1 VKRLIT
7 RLLVWIDTSESTAG
21 RWTRAARAA
30 LLGEMSTMAAGTAL
44 FAILATVPALA
55 AAVAIYS
62 LVADPGQIHQHLRG
76 LERVLPP
83 DVVSFVGDQ
92 LERHA
97 SRSQN
102 ELGIAAATSL
112 IVALYSARGAASSL
126 IDALNRAYRVRDT
139 RHPITKILVAIA
151 MAGAAIVGLMVMLTV
166 IVGSPAFVAM
176 IAPDHRMFVNWVRW
190 PTLMALV
197 FFAFS
202 AMYRWAPSPRP
213 LGRHHRVF
221 TGAITA
227 TLLLIA
233 VSFGLSEWVERVAN
247 YELFYGAFGS
257 VIVLVLW
264 FYLSVIAAVIGGFV
278 NAELEREA
286 GAPAPSRSMY

>member
-1 VKRLIT
+1 VYRPIT
-7 RLLVWIDTSESTAG
+7 RLLHWIDSSESTAG

-44 FAILATVPALA
+44 FSILAMVPALA
-55 AAVAIYS
+55 AVVAIYG
-62 LVADPGQIHQHLRG
+62 LVADPHEIHRHLRG
-76 LERVLPP
+76 LELVLPP

-92 LERHA
+92 LERQA
-97 SRSQN
+97 QRSQN

-112 IVALYSARGAASSL
+112 VVALYSARGAASSL

-139 RHPITKILVAIA
+139 RGTIRKVAIA
-151 MAGAAIVGLMVMLTV
+151 LAMAAGAIIGLMVMLTV
-166 IVGSPAFVAM
+166 IVGAPAFVAM
-176 IAPDHRMFVNWVRW
+176 IAPDQHAFVNWVRW

-227 TLLLIA
+227 TLLLFA
-233 VSFGLSEWVERVAN
+233 VSYGLSFWVDRVAN

-257 VIVLVLW
+257 VVVLVLW
-264 FYLSVIAAVIGGFV
+264 FYLSVISTVIGGFV
-278 NAELEREA
+278 NAELERGA
-286 GAPAPSRSMY
+286 GAPEPSRSMY